1 MLTSAYHFAVN
12 SRRLHS
18 VVLTLAQR
26 TKLMKDVYDVERS
39 ANEESEGDVEN
50 ENYRFSNAMQF
61 GIIITSRNYQYGT

>member
-12 SRRLHS
+12 SFRLHS

-26 TKLMKDVYDVERS
+26 TKLMKDVYDVER
-39 ANEESEGDVEN
+39 ARTKRDVEK